1 MGATDKDHNTVES
14 ILAELHA
21 KIDTLK
27 ERVEKL
33 CENTDCYDT
42 IEEIT
47 KEGKKKNV
55 KN

>member
-1 MGATDKDHNTVES
+1 MDAKDKAHHTVES

-33 CENTDCYDT
+33 CENTDCFDT

-47 KEGKKKNV
+47 IKGEKKNV

>member
-1 MGATDKDHNTVES
+1 MDTENKAQNTVES

-33 CENTDCYDT
+33 CENTDCFDT
-42 IEEIT
+42 IEEIAEE
-47 KEGKKKNV
+47 KRKKNV

>member
-1 MGATDKDHNTVES
+1 MDAKDKAQHTVES

-33 CENTDCYDT
+33 CENTDCFDT
-42 IEEIT
+42 IEPIA
-47 KEGKKKNV
+47 KERKKKDV